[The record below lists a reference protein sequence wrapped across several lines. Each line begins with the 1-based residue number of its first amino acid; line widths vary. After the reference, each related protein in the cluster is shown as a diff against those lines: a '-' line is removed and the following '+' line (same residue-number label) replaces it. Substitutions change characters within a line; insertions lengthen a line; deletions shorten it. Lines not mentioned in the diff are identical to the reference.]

1 MTVLIVGATGYI
13 GSALASELRR
23 QGVDVLTASR
33 GQQKTRADHRQV
45 DTTQVESLM
54 QAMQGADIVINCVNG
69 DAAAISEG
77 ARCLVEAAAR
87 SGVKK
92 IIHMS
97 SMAVYGFDSAC
108 MDEQSPVVSGGN
120 WYADAKIQAESEMA
134 RFTQNG
140 EVIILRIG
148 CVAGRGSLQ
157 WVQRIGDLLKAR
169 RIGDLGRLG
178 DGWSN
183 LVAIDD
189 VCQVVVQS
197 VQRSLSPGRLD
208 VFNLA
213 APDSPRWNSY
223 FVDFAQLIDAAAPVR
238 VSAMKLKVEAYA
250 IAPAA
255 LIYKKFQRR
264 MRFLPAWNGTTL
276 PPSLIKLFHSAGRLE
291 TGCIDASFSIA
302 WTHYEDTLRQG
313 AAGYVDERHRSP
325 TAR

>member
-23 QGVDVLTASR
+23 HEVDVVTASR
-33 GQQKTRADHRQV
+33 GRQKTRDDHRQV

-54 QAMQGADIVINCVNG
+54 QAMQGVDIVINCVNG

-77 ARCLVEAAAR
+77 ARCLVEAAER

-97 SMAVYGFDSAC
+97 SMAVYGFDSAW
-108 MDEQSPVVSGGN
+108 MDEQSPLGGAGN
-120 WYADAKIQAESEMA
+120 WYAEAKIQAESAMA
-134 RFTQNG
+134 QFTKYG

-148 CVAGRGSLQ
+148 CVAGRGSVQ

-169 RIGDLGRLG
+169 RIGDLGSLG

-183 LVAIDD
+183 LVALDD

-197 VQRSLSPGRLD
+197 VHRSQSPGRLE

-223 FVDFAQLIDAAAPVR
+223 FVDFAQLIDAAPPAR
-238 VSAMKLKVEAYA
+238 ISAMRLKVEGYA
-250 IAPAA
+250 KAPAA
-255 LIYKKFQRR
+255 LIYKKIQRLV
-264 MRFLPAWNGTTL
+264 RFLPAWNGTTL
-276 PPSLIKLFHSAGRLE
+276 PPSLIQLFHSAGRLE
-291 TGCIDASFSIA
+291 TGSIDASFSIA
-302 WTHYEDTLRQG
+302 WTPYEDTLRQG
-313 AAGYVDERHRSP
+313 AAWYVDERNRSP
-325 TAR
+325 TA